1 MMHEV
6 EIDLFG
12 QNNCRCVVYENP
24 DNNPIT
30 IQFKG
35 RSYNNVTVYRPL
47 QEVIPTSL
55 QPQAHQCVKNAFYV
69 GRYFGYNV
77 VEGAILVLN
86 DGGYCIEP
94 HCWNLFDGIYLD
106 VTPFEEEPQDIM
118 YFPFRTYEF
127 RMYADRF
134 GGDTSLYT
142 FLSGNQILQFCD
154 EIRAKMR
161 PNAN

>member
-1 MMHEV
+1 MHKV

-30 IQFKG
+30 IQFQG

-69 GRYFGYNV
+69 GRYFGCNV

-94 HCWNLFDGIYLD
+94 HFAGIYLM
-106 VTPFEEEPQDIM
+106 VYI
-118 YFPFRTYEF
+118 
-127 RMYADRF
+127 
-134 GGDTSLYT
+134 
-142 FLSGNQILQFCD
+142 
-154 EIRAKMR
+154 
-161 PNAN
+161 